1 MTTQITIKDV
11 MSKPVSIAKSSLI
24 TEALERMLDEG
35 VDPIIVTHNNQ
46 VVGTASRRTIAEKI
60 GSIRS
65 GPIPPTQIH
74 VANVTKEDY
83 TFAYHDQD
91 IDILI
96 PLLQSYKIVV
106 VLDAEH
112 KLIGMV
118 TMGDLLRVMKPD
130 CPLEDVI
137 ELAPKITP
145 EDRIVHLHRR
155 MVDDSAT
162 RFIVADNS
170 RVLGIV
176 TETDLAQAIMKLK
189 ELVEVKHHDNRIR
202 NLIAQDIMSTPV
214 TSVEKGKTVD
224 DVIALMEEKNI
235 STVLVTND
243 TKPVGLVT
251 RRSLINA
258 L

>member
-35 VDPIIVTHNNQ
+35 VDPIIVTHHNQ

-60 GSIRS
+60 GSKRS

-83 TFAYHDQD
+83 TFAYQDQD

-118 TMGDLLRVMKPD
+118 TMGDLLKVMKPD
-130 CPLEDVI
+130 CPLEEVI
-137 ELAPKITP
+137 ELAPKISP

-176 TETDLAQAIMKLK
+176 TETDLAQSIMKLK

-214 TSVEKGKTVD
+214 TSVEKSKTVD

>member
-1 MTTQITIKDV
+1 MTAQITIKDV

-24 TEALERMLDEG
+24 TEALERMLGEG
-35 VDPIIVTHNNQ
+35 VDPIIVTHHNQ

-60 GSIRS
+60 GSKKS

-74 VANVTKEDY
+74 VSNITKEDF
-83 TFAYHDQD
+83 TFAYPDQE

-96 PLLQSYKIVV
+96 PLLQSYKVVV

-118 TMGDLLRVMKPD
+118 TMGDLLKVMKPD

-137 ELAPKITP
+137 ELAPKISS

-176 TETDLAQAIMKLK
+176 TETDLAQAIIRLK
-189 ELVEVKHHDNRIR
+189 ELVEVRHHDNRIR

-214 TSVEKGKTVD
+214 TSVEKTGTVD
-224 DVIALMEEKNI
+224 DVIALMEQKNI